1 MKKKT
6 RVTILLV
13 CIACF
18 LVLAPILVLYSMGYR
33 FDVEKMKITA
43 TGGIYVRTYPVAE
56 KIIIDSKTIDKPG
69 IFSNSIFQQ
78 SLLPNSH
85 SVLIQK
91 TGYYDY
97 SKSLVVKENQ
107 VTKLE
112 NVLLFKKDM
121 QFDTIKDTTQ
131 SPFISKDKYIIK
143 TNNLYSV
150 DQKTTAVLKNLVAFY
165 VDGNNITWL
174 GTDGF
179 LYKLDMSSST
189 TVVQKNA
196 AKITTSAI
204 KINKKGLYKI
214 VSGGQNMFVVADGSL
229 LKLNTQTNILEKF
242 ADSAKDAKI
251 SSDNKN
257 IIYYNDNDIYIA
269 SLEDA
274 TIPHFK
280 LNSSANKIGNCIW
293 LNNDYIIFTAGNKIV
308 ISEIDYRD
316 NINKITLPDSL
327 NLVSPE
333 ISFNQQEGKFYILSQ
348 KILLASEKITQ

>member
-1 MKKKT
+1 
-6 RVTILLV
+6 
-13 CIACF
+13 
-18 LVLAPILVLYSMGYR
+18 MGYR

-43 TGGIYVRTYPVAE
+43 TGGIYVRTYPAAE

-112 NVLLFKKDM
+112 NVLLFKKDI
-121 QFDTIKDTTQ
+121 QFDVVKDTTQ
-131 SPFISKDKYIIK
+131 SPFISKDIIK

-174 GTDGF
+174 STDGF

-189 TVVQKNA
+189 IVVQKNA
-196 AKITTSAI
+196 VKITTSAI
-204 KINKKGLYKI
+204 KINKKGPYKI

-229 LKLNTQTNILEKF
+229 LKLNAQTNILEKF
-242 ADSAKDAKI
+242 AEAVKDAKI
-251 SSDNKN
+251 SPDNKN
-257 IIYYNDNDIYIA
+257 IIYYSDSDIYIA

-274 TIPHFK
+274 AIPHFK
-280 LNSSANKIGNCIW
+280 LNTSTDKIGNCVW
-293 LNNDYIIFTAGNKIV
+293 LNNDYIIFTAGNKII

-333 ISFNQQEGKFYILSQ
+333 ISFNQQEGKLYILSK
-348 KILLASEKITQ
+348 KILLSSEKIIP